1 MRRRVSEGSS
11 VRIRDAAEEAWSA
24 VVSATDA
31 VLLSTLGKKPS
42 SRWEGRRL
50 LRELEKTR
58 KELEYL
64 NLGE

>member
-1 MRRRVSEGSS
+1 
-11 VRIRDAAEEAWSA
+11 